1 MALEKEFKYYID
13 HQDEIV
19 KKYNGK
25 YVVIVGETVVSSH
38 STEMEAY
45 LEAKKIYDL
54 GTFLIQKVSPGEN
67 SYTQSFRSRVTF

>member
-13 HQDEIV
+13 HQDELV

-25 YVVIVGETVVSSH
+25 YVVIVGETIVSTH
-38 STEMEAY
+38 LTEMEAY
-45 LEAKKIYDL
+45 LEAKKTYDL

-67 SYTQSFRSRVTF
+67 SYTQSFHSRVAF